1 MAVGKK
7 EEKEEGLVEKQEAN
21 REFTK
26 LVDVLILEQKTRPDM
41 VQRLERLKALHK
53 QSR

>member
-1 MAVGKK
+1 MGSSK
-7 EEKEEGLVEKQEAN
+7 KEEGLTEKQEAN

-26 LVDVLILEQKTRPDM
+26 LVDVLISEQKTRPDM

>member
-1 MAVGKK
+1 MGFNVAEK
-7 EEKEEGLVEKQEAN
+7 KEEGLTEKQEAT

-26 LVDVLILEQKTRPDM
+26 VIDAMISEQKTRPDM